1 MEVAGLESSVEICY
15 DSEEQLEIKNIFSGG
30 ETMEISAFN
39 PIIIT
44 PNADETIALF
54 EALGFER
61 WHQKTGINDE
71 DINSVDMKDANGF
84 RVNVDNFDEAY
95 EFLLSRG
102 FTNAQGGRITDT
114 GSSKTT
120 LMVSPSGFA
129 INLAQHNDY
138 RMAKT
143 IVTSIVF
150 AAKRHVWQRMI

>member
-1 MEVAGLESSVEICY
+1 
-15 DSEEQLEIKNIFSGG
+15 
-30 ETMEISAFN
+30 MEISAFN

-61 WHQKTGINDE
+61 RHQKTGINDE

-84 RVNVDNFDEAY
+84 RVNVARVDHMPKDMTAIRMNVDNFDEAY